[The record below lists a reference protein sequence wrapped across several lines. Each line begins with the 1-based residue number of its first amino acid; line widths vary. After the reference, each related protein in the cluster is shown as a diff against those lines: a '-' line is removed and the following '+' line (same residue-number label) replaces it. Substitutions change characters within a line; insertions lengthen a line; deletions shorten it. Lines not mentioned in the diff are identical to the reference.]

1 MSLLHF
7 SEHLALPF
15 MFADAWKSYLITL
28 NIDVDCLLIAFEIFF
43 FLRLSIYAGEQ
54 SRKAGKESE

>member
-43 FLRLSIYAGEQ
+43 FFKTFNIRWGT
-54 SRKAGKESE
+54 ESESR